1 MENRELEPE
10 IAVVAALIATFLESK
25 NRAKPI
31 QISELR

>member
-25 NRAKPI
+25 IEIK
-31 QISELR
+31 QLLV

>member
-1 MENRELEPE
+1 MENRELELE
-10 IAVVAALIATFLESK
+10 MTVLAALIATFLESK